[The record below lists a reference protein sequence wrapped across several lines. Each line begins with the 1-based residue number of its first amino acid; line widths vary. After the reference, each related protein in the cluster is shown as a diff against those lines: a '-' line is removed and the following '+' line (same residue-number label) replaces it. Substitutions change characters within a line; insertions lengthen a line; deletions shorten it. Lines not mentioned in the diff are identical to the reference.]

1 MGNYIAVTNQV
12 GRVVVPDTM
21 NGLITD
27 IYVAAYATAT
37 KVALYDGPTPVTSK
51 LLYLDKVAASS
62 SKATTNCK
70 IQFSSGG
77 LYALVDANTEALIL
91 HGEWGKQ
98 VGAVN
103 ISGN

>member
-12 GRVVVPDTM
+12 GRAVVPTNM

-37 KVALYDGPTPVTSK
+37 KVALYDGATPTAAG

-62 SKATTNCK
+62 ANQVTNCK
-70 IQFSSGG
+70 IQ
-77 LYALVDANTEALIL
+77 VDANTEALVL
-91 HGEWGKQ
+91 HGEWGKK
-98 VGAVN
+98 VGDVN
-103 ISGN
+103 LSGN